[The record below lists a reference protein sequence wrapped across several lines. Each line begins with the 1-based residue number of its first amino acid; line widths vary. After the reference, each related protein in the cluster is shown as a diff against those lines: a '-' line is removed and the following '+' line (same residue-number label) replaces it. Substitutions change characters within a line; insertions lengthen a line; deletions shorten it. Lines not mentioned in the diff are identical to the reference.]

1 MEVFRFI
8 INSYR
13 IFRDF
18 ASVKKGS
25 DFLYNSGKSFVFTL
39 IIIGLFF
46 CGCAA
51 RRPLMNTSIART
63 FETAIT
69 NPSLP
74 VHPPGLPF
82 VRAWGNIKN
91 DMFQKSIM
99 DSFDEE
105 IRSGE
110 FSKEVNALALSG
122 GGDDGAY
129 GAGFLCGLH
138 VQNKLPKFKLVT
150 GVSTGALIA
159 PYAFIGDD
167 ECFQILSNSYT
178 GVTPQSIFRFKS
190 PFKLFRT
197 DSVAETRPLKKLL
210 DKYVSENVIR
220 KIAREHLKGR
230 RLYIQTTSLDA
241 QRPVIWD
248 IGAIATNAVCK
259 SEISCTNMEYA
270 IELIKEVMLASA
282 SIPVFFPP
290 VYIPM
295 QFYTNGNMGSSEPFP
310 VMFPEMHVDGGV
322 ASQVFVTGGVLDLK
336 EIKNRIEKDGR
347 KLNVYVI
354 RNGKLGPDPKI
365 VSPSLTKIAIRSS
378 STITK
383 YDAAA
388 DIFRIST
395 IVRSLGGNF
404 HLQFIPESFPTKSK
418 KMFDNKYMRSL
429 FDFGF
434 QQAHSEKPWLNSL
447 PEEFHYGL
455 WSDDAKLSK

>member
-1 MEVFRFI
+1 MILLFI
-8 INSYR
+8 IT
-13 IFRDF
+13 IT
-18 ASVKKGS
+18 
-25 DFLYNSGKSFVFTL
+25 FL
-39 IIIGLFF
+39 

-51 RRPLMNTSIART
+51 RRPLMDTSISRT
-63 FETAIT
+63 FETAIS

-91 DMFQKSIM
+91 DVFQKSMM

-105 IRSGE
+105 IKSGE
-110 FSKEVNALALSG
+110 FSKEINALALSG

-138 VQNKLPKFKLVT
+138 VRNKLPKFKLVT
-150 GVSTGALIA
+150 GVSTGAMIA
-159 PYAFIGDD
+159 PYAFIGDE
-167 ECFQILSNSYT
+167 ECFMILSNSYT
-178 GVTPQSIFRFKS
+178 GVTPKSIFRFKS
-190 PFKLFRT
+190 PFKMFRT
-197 DSVAETRPLKKLL
+197 DSIADTKPLKKLL
-210 DKYVSENVIR
+210 NAYVTEKMVE

-248 IGAIATNAVCK
+248 IGAIATNAVYK
-259 SEISCTNMEYA
+259 STLSRTNMDYA
-270 IELIKEVMLASA
+270 IELIKEIMLASA

-295 QFYTNGNMGSSEPFP
+295 QFYTNGLSASSEPFP

-322 ASQVFVTGGVLDLK
+322 ASQVFVTGGILDLK
-336 EIKNRIEKDGR
+336 EIKNRIQKDGR
-347 KLNVYVI
+347 ILNVYVI

-395 IVRSLGGNF
+395 IVKTLGGNF
-404 HLQFIPESFPTKSK
+404 YLQFIPESFPTKSK
-418 KMFDNKYMRSL
+418 KMFDNQYMRSL

-434 QQAHSEKPWLNSL
+434 QQAQAENPWLNSL

-455 WSDDAKLSK
+455 WSEDFKLSK